1 MEQIFRTGI
10 VGGFVFWKRSR
21 GGNEAA
27 LVPPEEVLDR
37 RGIVELSAG
46 MQSRDRIPD
55 LFILYT

>member
-1 MEQIFRTGI
+1 M
-10 VGGFVFWKRSR
+10 GGFLFWKRSR